1 MAQIKRYILASHLRA
16 EASSHIR
23 LFRNGTL
30 RREGRGLSFW
40 FDPGGASI
48 SEVPL
53 ADHELTFML
62 KSQSSDYQELA
73 VQGTILWRVAD
84 VPRLSDRV
92 DFTLDLKTGKP
103 QGKPEDYIRSVLSS
117 LARQFADNYLK
128 VRGVREVLEAG
139 LAPMQ
144 AILNQGFAED
154 PTAADMGLEVISV
167 RVSALS
173 PSSELA
179 RALQAPTFEALQ
191 QQSDE
196 ATFARRA
203 LAVEK
208 ERAIAENELNNQTE
222 LASRKSQ
229 LIAREDA
236 NARAEAEGKAA
247 AMQISAEGQAAAK
260 VIAADAEAT
269 RIRAVEQAEADMEK
283 ARMAALSGVDAASL
297 YALAARDFAS
307 KLERIDSIT
316 VSPDMLAGLVQ
327 QVRALTAP
335 QVAHQPAP
343 HSGKEG

>member
-1 MAQIKRYILASHLRA
+1 MAQIKRYLLASHLRA
-16 EASSHIR
+16 EASSYIR
-23 LFRNGTL
+23 MYRGGKL
-30 RREGRGLSFW
+30 RREGRGLTFW
-40 FDPGGASI
+40 FDPNGASI
-48 SEVPL
+48 TEVPL
-53 ADHELTFML
+53 ADRELTFMV

-84 VPRLSDRV
+84 ATRLSDRV

-103 QGKPEDYIRSVLSS
+103 QAKPEDYIRSVLGG

-128 VRGVREVLEAG
+128 PLGVRAVLEAG

-144 AILNQGFAED
+144 ARLNQGFAED
-154 PTAADMGLEVISV
+154 PTAEAMGLEVISV

-208 ERAIAENELNNQTE
+208 ERAIAENELNNLTQ
-222 LASRKSQ
+222 LAARKSE
-229 LIAREDA
+229 LISREDA
-236 NARAEAEGKAA
+236 NARAEAEGQAA
-247 AMQISAEGQAAAK
+247 AMHISAEGQAAAK
-260 VIAADAEAT
+260 VIAAEAEAT
-269 RIRAVEQAEADMEK
+269 RIRAVDQAEADMEK
-283 ARMAALSGVDAASL
+283 ARMAALSQVDAAAL
-297 YALAARDFAS
+297 YALAARDFAG

-316 VSPDMLAGLVQ
+316 VSPDMLAGLVN
-327 QVRALTAP
+327 QVRQLTAP
-335 QVAHQPAP
+335 HAP
-343 HSGKEG
+343 KEG